1 METKKNDDRI
11 LKLKKIVDEKKEEI
25 KSVKRFNPRT
35 TCTLDLDNQH
45 YNLNVLTSNEL
56 KLLLVKLNT
65 YALSA
70 NDLNVK
76 LEICGFDIVDWM
88 MDIRA
93 KLEIYEQK
101 EKISE
106 LKKLE
111 EKLEEMLSNEK
122 RKELELDKIEAFLD

>member
-122 RKELELDKIEAFLD
+122 RKELELDKIEALLD